1 MTALAIAM
9 ALFIAALVVFAI
21 DLMIPTGGVL
31 VAVTAMLGCGAV
43 YFAFRHSP
51 TSGWWMLA
59 ASLAMVPLM
68 LIALIYIWPKT
79 PFGKKI
85 IAIPERAESFTWSD
99 TANES
104 DPTKFIGSLGTSE
117 TEFLPHGTVRIGEH
131 TFEAVSGAG
140 PIEPGQQVK
149 VTKLDVGRLVVVPWI
164 VSRTKDSP
172 MSGNS
177 DLDRPSQELGL
188 DALE

>member
-31 VAVTAMLGCGAV
+31 VAVTALLGCGAV
-43 YFAFRHSP
+43 YFAFKHSP

-68 LIALIYIWPKT
+68 LMALIYIWPKT

-85 IAIPERAESFTWSD
+85 ISTPERADSFAWSD
-99 TANES
+99 TAKEPN
-104 DPTKFIGSLGTSE
+104 PTKLIGSLGISE
-117 TEFLPHGTVRIGEH
+117 TEFLPHGTVKIGEH
-131 TFEAVSGAG
+131 TFEAVSEAG

-149 VTKLDVGRLVVVPWI
+149 VTKLDVGRLVVVPWKTRRETDAPL
-164 VSRTKDSP
+164 SE
-172 MSGNS
+172 NS
-177 DLDRPSQELGL
+177 SLDRPSQELGL